1 MREQLY
7 KLIIENCG
15 ISDIKENDTWK
26 SIGMES
32 LGYIGLIVDIEKM
45 YSIEVKD
52 DLLMYNENTV
62 VEKFVSEIINLIS
75 QKDTV

>member
-15 ISDIKENDTWK
+15 IPDIKENDTWK

-32 LGYIGLIVDIEKM
+32 LGYIVDIEKM

>member
-1 MREQLY
+1 MEVNRNGVIRIY
-7 KLIIENCG
+7 WVNCR
-15 ISDIKENDTWK
+15 
-26 SIGMES
+26 
-32 LGYIGLIVDIEKM
+32 YRKM

>member
-1 MREQLY
+1 
-7 KLIIENCG
+7 
-15 ISDIKENDTWK
+15 
-26 SIGMES
+26 MES

-52 DLLMYNENTV
+52 DLVMYNENTV